1 MVLGYFIATGI
12 ETVIELGFWSLR
24 KTSSALYNAIYG
36 GNKADD
42 NKNINIT
49 KEEFAALHKEISEL
63 KQLIKA
69 KN

>member
-42 NKNINIT
+42 N
-49 KEEFAALHKEISEL
+49 
-63 KQLIKA
+63 
-69 KN
+69 